1 MTKKQLILKAFEDLD
16 AHMLDVLLNDGQSY
30 QDVHKE
36 TFVAEL
42 KSYFSDLRKDRDYK
56 TDFKAV
62 QGMCTRCNKGK
73 NGYAFVNSDGESF
86 MSMVFEESDDDYTDI
101 YKCSSFKTFDREI
114 TEEWVGIHFYEEDKV
129 DYRPTEVHI
138 REQKECDHAVA
149 ALEKEI
155 KTEGILSK
163 NFYVPWV
170 STYRHLHS
178 IGDIFTDKSYRY
190 KNEVSGYLW
199 ILEPLAEVIEKSDL
213 ARELW
218 QELIA
223 FPLITH
229 ETIQDWLIRA
239 DYHFP
244 YYKYG
249 TEYQAD
255 YRQDY
260 IINRG
265 IKTKLSEHWYLH
277 NIAYILHRYSN
288 WIPDYNTLK
297 EAEDFAASEDDEDM
311 FPF

>member
-1 MTKKQLILKAFEDLD
+1 MTKKLLILKAFADLD
-16 AHMLDVLLNDGQSY
+16 AGMLEVLLNDGQSY

-42 KSYFSDLRKDRDYK
+42 KTYFEDLLNDRNYK
-56 TDFKAV
+56 ADFKAV
-62 QGMCTRCNKGK
+62 RGMCTNCSKGK
-73 NGYAFVNSDGESF
+73 KGYSFVNSDGESL
-86 MSMVFEESDDDYTDI
+86 MSMVFEESEDDYTDI

-114 TEEWVGIHFYEEDKV
+114 SEEWVGIHFYEEDKV
-129 DYRPTEVHI
+129 NYMPTELHI
-138 REQKECDHAVA
+138 REKKESDRAVK
-149 ALEKEI
+149 ALEMEI

-170 STYRHLHS
+170 KTYGHLHS

-199 ILEPLAEVIEKSDL
+199 ILEPLAEVLEKSDL

-218 QELIA
+218 NEFIA
-223 FPLITH
+223 FPLINH

-249 TEYQAD
+249 VEYETH
-255 YRQDY
+255 YRQDFF
-260 IINRG
+260 ITAG
-265 IKTKLSEHWYLH
+265 IKITLSEHFYLH
-277 NIAYILHRYSN
+277 NIANILHRYSN
-288 WIPDYNTLK
+288 WIPDYNPLK
-297 EAEDFAASEDDEDM
+297 EAQDFAASEEDDHM

>member
-1 MTKKQLILKAFEDLD
+1 MNKKQLILKAFEELD
-16 AHMLDVLLNDGQSY
+16 AEMLDVLLNDGQSY
-30 QDVHKE
+30 QDVHKK

-42 KSYFSDLRKDRDYK
+42 KSYFSDLRNDRDYK

-62 QGMCTRCNKGK
+62 RGMCTNCNKGK
-73 NGYAFVNSDGESF
+73 KGYSFVNSDGESF

-114 TEEWVGIHFYEEDKV
+114 TEEWIGIHFYEEDKV
-129 DYRPTEVHI
+129 NYMPTELDI
-138 REQKECDHAVA
+138 RQQKESDRALK
-149 ALEKEI
+149 ALEMEI

-163 NFYVPWV
+163 NYYVPWV

-199 ILEPLAEVIEKSDL
+199 ILEPLAEVLEKSDL

-218 QELIA
+218 QEFIA
-223 FPLITH
+223 FPLIDR

-244 YYKYG
+244 YYKFA
-249 TEYQAD
+249 TEYKAD
-255 YRQDY
+255 YQQDLF
-260 IINRG
+260 ITGG
-265 IKTKLSEHWYLH
+265 IKIRLSEHWYLQ
-277 NIAYILHRYSN
+277 NIAVILNKYSD
-288 WIPDYNTLK
+288 WIPDYNPLK
-297 EAEDFAASEDDEDM
+297 EAESYAASEDDEDM

>member
-1 MTKKQLILKAFEDLD
+1 MNKKQLILKAFEDVD
-16 AHMLDVLLNDGQSY
+16 ADMLDLLLNDGQSY

-36 TFVAEL
+36 TFVTEL
-42 KSYFSDLRKDRDYK
+42 KSYFEDLRNNRDYK

-62 QGMCTRCNKGK
+62 QGMCTNCNKGK
-73 NGYAFVNSDGESF
+73 KGYSFVNSEGESF
-86 MSMVFEESDDDYTDI
+86 TSMVFEESDDDYTDI

-114 TEEWVGIHFYEEDKV
+114 TEEWIGIHFYEEDKV
-129 DYRPTEVHI
+129 NYLPTELHI
-138 REQKECDHAVA
+138 RQQKESDRAVK
-149 ALEKEI
+149 ALEMEI
-155 KTEGILSK
+155 KAEGILSK

-199 ILEPLAEVIEKSDL
+199 ILEPLAEVLEKSNL

-218 QELIA
+218 QEFIA
-223 FPLITH
+223 FPLIDR

-244 YYKYG
+244 YYKFA
-249 TEYQAD
+249 TEYKAD
-255 YRQDY
+255 YQQDLF
-260 IINRG
+260 ITGG
-265 IKTKLSEHWYLH
+265 IKIRLSEHWYLQ
-277 NIAYILHRYSN
+277 NIAVILNKCSD
-288 WIPDYNTLK
+288 WIPDYNPLK
-297 EAEDFAASEDDEDM
+297 EADNYAASEDDEDM

>member
-16 AHMLDVLLNDGQSY
+16 PDMLEVLLNDGQSY

-56 TDFKAV
+56 TDFKVV

-199 ILEPLAEVIEKSDL
+199 ILEPLAEVLEKSDL

-218 QELIA
+218 QEFIA

-249 TEYQAD
+249 TEYQAN
-255 YRQDY
+255 YLQDY